1 MIIHEPKLMDHRL
14 LLMTHGPWVRFSGRK
29 IEKGYNK
36 PIGCIARQ
44 RTAVIIP
51 YRNREDQLKMLL
63 GSFYFRWFNIALL
76 RYEFDESSRTIQ
88 SKTHLRPSKPNSSTP
103 TDWLSSKYLLDAH
116 WYNFEISLLIESP
129 FCKVRCV
136 LPSGRP
142 TLFGRLHSHG
152 RLYSPILKEYFKN
165 CINVRMMTHI
175 FRYS

>member
-1 MIIHEPKLMDHRL
+1 MNKNLWTITYGPWLMDHE
-14 LLMTHGPWVRFSGRK
+14 SGFRAEK
-29 IEKGYNK
+29 IDKGYNK